1 MTPATM
7 MTMPGRPAADAGE
20 FEDAFVRTRADLG
33 FQTPEDDA
41 DQAAR
46 MLKHLRDTFLLNL
59 QAKRREAI
67 AGRDATGIEV
77 EWTEDEEH
85 YQGIDDANRAFQTS
99 NMLYR
104 SSKAN
109 MLGVKAPQ
117 TDQMARSV
125 IFLPITRPYVD
136 AASARVADMLLPTD
150 DRAWE
155 IKPTP
160 IPKLSGLQMQQLASV
175 MGMADP
181 VQAQQM
187 LEQHHAE
194 AKAAAE
200 KMQTAIEDC
209 LVESGWHGE
218 ARHVIEDSARIGS
231 GVFKGPYPVLR
242 TARVTKRDPETGV
255 PEFIKLSEIKPGT
268 RRIDPWNFFPDP
280 GCGENIHNGSYTWE
294 REYVTRRQIKEMLE
308 MDGYDLA
315 ELKAVLRD
323 GPSTTREGTEAVYR
337 ASDDEFEMWIFHGH
351 CASEHLRMF
360 GVDLEEDIE
369 EKLPTMAVL
378 INDRMVKITQSPM
391 ESGEFPYDILAWQR
405 RPGMPWGV
413 GVARQLRTVQ
423 RILNGSARAM
433 MDNASLSAAPQIVYS
448 NKVTP
453 EDGNYSLYP
462 GKRWRVEADSEIQNV
477 LHAFAAFVVP
487 SVQGP
492 LMEIVQWALS
502 MAEDAT
508 GMPAMLQ
515 GIRGDAPD
523 TLGGMQMQNNNA
535 TSVLRRLA
543 RRFDDQVTR
552 PHIQRYFDWMM
563 QYNDDD
569 SIKGDFQVDVRASS
583 ALLERDSQQQ
593 FMMQMVAVA
602 KDPAY
607 GMDPARLMQE
617 IVKSQRLDPD
627 RFMLTEEERAKRAEQ
642 MANDPVAQAKAKL
655 IEAQTR
661 RQDTYSKWDDARAE
675 GELVRME
682 KTKAETATKNVE
694 GMFSATEAAKNLL
707 TAAQVSGAA
716 DAIWKSAGGEDKD
729 LPPALPDVTP
739 MQGAAV
745 PPPIRNTH
753 PLTPANPSVPHNPDV
768 GMRAGI
774 EGGQQGPDNFPPPG
788 DGDGDEPMPA

>member
-1 MTPATM
+1 MTPHSIPPA
-7 MTMPGRPAADAGE
+7 RPAKDDGD
-20 FEDAFVRTRADLG
+20 FEAAFVQTRAAMGHETPDL
-33 FQTPEDDA
+33 DDE
-41 DQAAR
+41 AAKA
-46 MLKHLRDTFLLNL
+46 LKHLKDTFLLNL
-59 QAKRREAI
+59 LAKRREAI
-67 AGRDATGIEV
+67 AGRDATGIET

-104 SSKAN
+104 STKMS
-109 MLGVKAPQ
+109 MLGRHVPQ
-117 TDQMARSV
+117 EHQSSRSV

-136 AASARVADMLLPTD
+136 AASARVSDMLLPTD

-160 IPKLSGLQMQQLASV
+160 VPKLSGMQMRQLASA
-175 MGMADP
+175 MGMTDP
-181 VQAQQM
+181 VQVQQM

-200 KMQTAIEDC
+200 KMQAAIDDC

-218 ARHVIEDSARIGS
+218 ARHVIEDAARIGS

-242 TARVTKRDPETGV
+242 TARVTKRDPVTGS
-255 PEFIKLSEIKPGT
+255 PEFVKLTEIKPGT
-268 RRIDPWNFFPDP
+268 KRIDPWHFFPDP

-294 REYVTRRQIKEMLE
+294 REYVTRRQVKEMME
-308 MDGYDLA
+308 MDGYDVG
-315 ELKAVLRD
+315 ELKAALRE

-337 ASDDEFEMWIFHGH
+337 TSDDEFEMWIFHGH
-351 CASEHLRMF
+351 CVADHLRLF
-360 GVDLEEDIE
+360 GVELDESIE

-378 INDRMVKITQSPM
+378 INDRMVNITQSPV
-391 ESGEFPYDILAWQR
+391 ESGDFPYDILAWQR

-423 RILNGSARAM
+423 RILNGAARAM
-433 MDNASLSAAPQIVYS
+433 MDNAALSAAPQIVYG

-453 EDGNYSLYP
+453 EDGSYTIYP

-477 LHAFAAFVVP
+477 LHAFASFVVP

-492 LMEIVQWALS
+492 LMEIVNWAMS
-502 MAEDAT
+502 MAEDTT

-563 QYNDDD
+563 QYSEDD

-593 FMMQMVAVA
+593 FMMQMVSVA

-617 IVKSQRLDPD
+617 IVKSQRMDPE
-627 RFMLTEEERAKRAEQ
+627 RFMLSAEERAARAE
-642 MANDPVAQAKAKL
+642 NESNNPVAQAQAAL
-655 IEAQTR
+655 LQAQTK
-661 RQDTYSKWDDARAE
+661 RQEAAANKDAATAAVEAE
-675 GELVRME
+675 RVE
-682 KTKAETATKNVE
+682 KVKAETAAKNVE
-694 GMFSATEAAKNLL
+694 GMFSATESAKNLL
-707 TAAQVSGAA
+707 AAAPVAGAA
-716 DAIWKSAGGEDKD
+716 DAIWKSAGGQDKD
-729 LPPALPDVTP
+729 LPPALPNIEP
-739 MQGAAV
+739 MPGAEGAV
-745 PPPIRNTH
+745 PPAINNTN
-753 PLTPANPSVPHNPDV
+753 PLTPANPTVPRNPGE
-768 GMRAGI
+768 GMRSGI
-774 EGGQQGPDNFPPPG
+774 EGGQQGGPDDIPPP
-788 DGDGDEPMPA
+788 DEPEMV